1 MRDINRIYPFLAR
14 LGKVWEEQCP
24 DWRFGQMMVNV
35 LGEMPIDP
43 FFPEEDEMIV
53 YIENYFKPSPR
64 KLKGEQNGQRE
75 EVLQEK

>member
-14 LGKVWEEQCP
+14 LGKVWEEKCP

-53 YIENYFKPSPR
+53 YIENYFNKDFR
-64 KLKGEQNGQRE
+64 KEKKDGERE
-75 EVLQEK
+75 EILQEK